1 MSWEQLR
8 HLYRSPG
15 VVSLWL
21 RCFGPLLHWMQ
32 PGRRRWLLGLGALV
46 VAVREPV
53 AMLRRSGAENGLA
66 FDHATMFVVAAV
78 TAGYAACCYLL
89 ARRFGSLPAYV
100 RRHPLLSLHA
110 TFWALL
116 VVLWTLPDHSAG
128 LQVLAG
134 CAIVIP
140 FLIWRLSYLA
150 LTAQRG
156 MMTGTGPQD
165 HALYI
170 WPVWGGSDTP
180 YGKGIDY
187 LKSTEAGDAE
197 SLARSQLAGL
207 KLLVLAFVFRAA
219 VKLINGV
226 VYGADNAFRDAL
238 GGATLDLPTVDAL
251 LLAQPG
257 AHAVWAS
264 WLSIYCDLVLRVLKL
279 AAYGHVVIG
288 CLRLFGFNVFRNT
301 YKPLLAESII
311 EFWNRYYYYFKELL
325 VHFFFFPAFVRYFRR
340 SPRMRLFCAVFAS
353 AFLGNL
359 YYHAIQEESLV
370 RGDWQQLAHMLIPR
384 VNYCFLLALGIFIS
398 MRRAQRQTG
407 TLTARRWPRRLLAM
421 FGVWT
426 FFAFIQLFHHGDP
439 TVLTR
444 VELILALFGIGRA

>member
-1 MSWEQLR
+1 VLR
-8 HLYRSPG
+8 
-15 VVSLWL
+15 WL
-21 RCFGPLLHWMQ
+21 Q
-32 PGRRRWLLGLGALV
+32 PGLRRWLLGLGALV

-53 AMLRRSGAENGLA
+53 AMLRRSGGDNGIP
-66 FDHATMFVVAAV
+66 FDHATMLLVAAV
-78 TAGYAACCYLL
+78 MFAYAVCCYLL
-89 ARRFGSLPAYV
+89 ARRFESLPASV
-100 RRHPLLSLHA
+100 RRHPLVFLHA
-110 TFWALL
+110 TFWVLL
-116 VVLWTLPDHSAG
+116 VVLWIGPAHSASFR
-128 LQVLAG
+128 VLTG
-134 CAIVIP
+134 CAIVMP
-140 FLIWRLSYLA
+140 FLLWRLSYLA

-156 MMTGTGPQD
+156 KLAGTGPQD

-207 KLLVLAFVFRAA
+207 KLLVLAFIFRAA

-238 GGATLDLPTVDAL
+238 GGVTLGLPTVDAL
-251 LLAQPG
+251 LAAQAG
-257 AHAVWAS
+257 THAVWGS
-264 WLSIYCDLVLRVLKL
+264 WLSIYFDLVLRVLKL
-279 AAYGHVVIG
+279 AAYGHVVVG

-325 VHFFFFPAFVRYFRR
+325 VHFFFFPAFVRYFRN
-340 SPRMRLFCAVFAS
+340 SPRLRLFCAVFAS

-359 YYHAIQEESLV
+359 YYHAIQDESLV

-384 VNYCFLLALGIFIS
+384 VNYCFLLALGIFVS
-398 MRRAQRQTG
+398 MRREQRHSG
-407 TLTARRWPRRLLAM
+407 TRAERRWPRRALAI

-426 FFAFIQLFHHGDP
+426 FFAFIQLFHDGDP
-439 TVLTR
+439 TLLER
-444 VELILALFGIGRA
+444 VEFILALFGIGRA